1 MVIDITCTLVQ
12 LIRKRHQNIEI
23 YKYSNIII
31 RHWIS
36 AQNFVHQ
43 FNPLSEVIRQYRDKH
58 CEIARIRYSLGS
70 HKSGCLSA
78 INL

>member
-1 MVIDITCTLVQ
+1 M
-12 LIRKRHQNIEI
+12 
-23 YKYSNIII
+23 
-31 RHWIS
+31 S
-36 AQNFVHQ
+36 AHNFVHQ